1 MLLNIVLFLPNKSS
15 TSNYCLSALLKLHFW
30 HLFWSLLLFLP
41 PPDHCFLKLPLLSH
55 CPLTAWLPSLCPLKP
70 GLPSCCPQKL
80 QYPSHG
86 PSSSGCSMG
95 TESFLCR
102 ESCHFSST
110 SVTDAVGISKQTPY
124 FPLRKT
130 IPFTLESMSLP
141 SCSLSSLQAQLMFG
155 ISVEHHKIMVTKPA
169 SELMKEHWSID
180 MKPEMWSRA
189 VPGLPSL
196 PSPQSEWEAQRPRA
210 WWHVC

>member
-86 PSSSGCSMG
+86 PSRKRQPTPVLLPGKSHGQRSLVGYSPWG
-95 TESFLCR
+95 RKESDTTEQL
-102 ESCHFSST
+102 HFHFH
-110 SVTDAVGISKQTPY
+110 DAQHTVGD
-124 FPLRKT
+124 
-130 IPFTLESMSLP
+130 E
-141 SCSLSSLQAQLMFG
+141 
-155 ISVEHHKIMVTKPA
+155 
-169 SELMKEHWSID
+169 
-180 MKPEMWSRA
+180 
-189 VPGLPSL
+189 
-196 PSPQSEWEAQRPRA
+196 
-210 WWHVC
+210 